1 MKVQSVKTITSNRP
15 RTVVDCYVNKGY
27 LQGPGGSLP
36 DVDIDYES
44 TRRQDIKE
52 YIERRYNHNGKQR
65 VFSAGTMTTLK
76 MKAVIKDVARTM
88 RIPVQLVN
96 YFTAIIED
104 DACDYTGIFKLGFE
118 NKRIAKFIHDYPQL
132 FENIRTLM
140 FQPRSSSI
148 HASALLVTPDQKDGE
163 EMECFDFTPI
173 KKVDGLLVSEF
184 DGYQLDESGLLK
196 NDCLATKELS
206 KLHST
211 MDLCNSVY
219 GTHLTLEEIATG
231 NLDDAKVYELLSNGY
246 TQNVFQFASKGMT
259 KFLMDMK
266 PNCIDDLI
274 AANALYRPA
283 TLENGSTELYVDCK
297 RGYSTPVYLWG
308 TYNALHNTYGT
319 LCLAEGTMVRTIDGQ
334 KRIEDVNEGE
344 LVQTH
349 DGSYQHVKANYY
361 KGRKETII
369 IRTSHG
375 EELRC
380 TPDHKVLTQYGWVQA
395 QHLIPNKHCIKG
407 FWYSEKTIEQ
417 GTIQDW
423 CVGLYLANGNWATT
437 PTIACRNREDADKIS
452 AIFNNAF
459 DLQCYVY
466 YNVRC
471 WYVRTTYRLNNNK
484 PNPFK
489 EYLKKLGLEG
499 KKSYDKVVPSMSLM
513 MLTGF
518 IEGDGCLNN
527 GRIRIKNKRLSHLLF
542 ETLQA
547 LHIPSSIYS
556 TIESSDVVW
565 NVAFLDD
572 TPLLLQIHTHKKH
585 VRHNGAKIPSIY
597 LSNINLDSLNKQER
611 SNTKMAIEKDTW
623 CFLSKALALGAK
635 VDHEV
640 WGVVLSVSTSE
651 PCITYDLS
659 VEHNHSFVSGGLVT
673 HNCYQEQVAQ
683 IAREVGGFSLGEG
696 VKLVKFIS
704 KKKTEKI
711 QAMKGKFMEGAA
723 KNNCPKEEATAIWDQ
738 IEACGSYLFNRS
750 HATAYAITS
759 YVGAYLK
766 ANYPTAFYTVALE
779 WANDDELPIIIT
791 EMESCSNAKIVAP
804 DINKSG
810 EKFYTDFETDSIFW
824 SLNRIKQ
831 VGVKAV
837 DWIVEERSKRGD
849 FSGIDDFIDRV
860 FRYKLKKY
868 KYFDDP
874 DNEEETKRCP
884 VNARHVLHLVLAGCF
899 DKSENVKANVERY
912 DIIKK
917 AAAKLGFELKA
928 KDFPEDL
935 VDKHYFWSCK
945 QLEVAGIGSI
955 DYRRIYDNSQ
965 IKPQLKGRVSY
976 VSLKDLALDSF
987 DGKRAGICATI
998 VEIEEK
1004 KYVSKKTGETETYCK
1019 LLLQQ
1024 NNDVCEAVCWAEEY
1038 ARLRGQLINSK
1049 NKLIVCSG
1057 VIKYSDYAKSNNF
1070 QFTKSSIIDII

>member
-1 MKVQSVKTITSNRP
+1 MKVQSVKTITSNQP

-283 TLENGSTELYVDCK
+283 TLENGSTESYVDCK
-297 RGYSTPVYLWG
+297 NGLVEPTYMWG
-308 TYNALHNTYGT
+308 TYDILKNTYG
-319 LCLAEGTMVRTIDGQ
+319 
-334 KRIEDVNEGE
+334 
-344 LVQTH
+344 
-349 DGSYQHVKANYY
+349 
-361 KGRKETII
+361 
-369 IRTSHG
+369 
-375 EELRC
+375 
-380 TPDHKVLTQYGWVQA
+380 
-395 QHLIPNKHCIKG
+395 LI
-407 FWYSEKTIEQ
+407 T
-417 GTIQDW
+417 
-423 CVGLYLANGNWATT
+423 
-437 PTIACRNREDADKIS
+437 
-452 AIFNNAF
+452 
-459 DLQCYVY
+459 
-466 YNVRC
+466 
-471 WYVRTTYRLNNNK
+471 
-484 PNPFK
+484 
-489 EYLKKLGLEG
+489 
-499 KKSYDKVVPSMSLM
+499 
-513 MLTGF
+513 
-518 IEGDGCLNN
+518 
-527 GRIRIKNKRLSHLLF
+527 
-542 ETLQA
+542 
-547 LHIPSSIYS
+547 
-556 TIESSDVVW
+556 
-565 NVAFLDD
+565 
-572 TPLLLQIHTHKKH
+572 
-585 VRHNGAKIPSIY
+585 
-597 LSNINLDSLNKQER
+597 
-611 SNTKMAIEKDTW
+611 
-623 CFLSKALALGAK
+623 
-635 VDHEV
+635 
-640 WGVVLSVSTSE
+640 
-651 PCITYDLS
+651 
-659 VEHNHSFVSGGLVT
+659 
-673 HNCYQEQVAQ
+673 YQEQVVF
-683 IAREVGGFSLGEG
+683 IARKVGGFSLGDG
-696 VKLVKFIS
+696 VQLVKYIS

-738 IEACGSYLFNRS
+738 VEACGSYLFNRS

-837 DWIVEERSKRGD
+837 DWIVEERSKRGN

-874 DNEEETKRCP
+874 DNEEETKKCP
-884 VNARHVLHLVLAGCF
+884 VNARHVLHLILAGCF

-976 VSLKDLALDSF
+976 VSLKDLMLDSS